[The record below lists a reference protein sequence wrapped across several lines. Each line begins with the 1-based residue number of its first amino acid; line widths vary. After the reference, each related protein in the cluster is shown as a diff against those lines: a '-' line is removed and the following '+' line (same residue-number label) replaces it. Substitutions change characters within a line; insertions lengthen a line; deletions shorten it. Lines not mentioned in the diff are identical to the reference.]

1 MTFLPLSGVR
11 VVDLT
16 SSVAGPYCTALLGA
30 LGADVVKVER
40 PGRGDESRTWGPPF
54 WNGEG
59 VMFLAA
65 NASKRSVALDVKEP
79 RGQDAL
85 LRLVEGADVFVQSL
99 RPGAAERL
107 GLGAEALHA
116 RNPRLVYCNVGA
128 FGATGPLRDQP
139 GYDALMQARAGLI
152 SVTGEADRPGV
163 RVGASL
169 VDQGT
174 GTWAAIGILGALLER
189 AAGGGGR
196 VVDVSLFETAVGY
209 VPYHVAGFLATGVAP
224 GRHGTE
230 FPLVAPYRV
239 YAARDG
245 ELLVSGSNDKLYRS
259 LCAAVE
265 RPEWVEDTRFATNA
279 LRVEHREE
287 LDALVAAR
295 IAEEPVATW
304 LERFERAGV
313 PAAPVQDVAQV
324 AQDPQTLALGLL
336 QQLPHPRVPDQTVV
350 AHPLSVD
357 GERVLHRTPA
367 PLLGEHTEAVLRE
380 AGLSAAEIDE
390 LVRDGVAARAAD

>member
-1 MTFLPLSGVR
+1 VAFLPLSGVR

-54 WNGEG
+54 WHGEG
-59 VMFLAA
+59 VMFLSA
-65 NASKRSVALDVKEP
+65 NASKRSLALDVKEP
-79 RGQDAL
+79 RGLDAV
-85 LRLVEGADVFVQSL
+85 LRLVDGADVFVQSL
-99 RPGAAERL
+99 RPGAADRL
-107 GLGAEALHA
+107 GLGADALHA
-116 RNPRLVYCNVGA
+116 RNQRLVYCNVGA

-169 VDQGT
+169 IDQGT

-189 AAGGGGR
+189 ATTGTGR

-209 VPYHVAGFLATGVAP
+209 VPYHVAGFLASGVAS

-245 ELLVSGSNDKLYRS
+245 ELLVSGSNDKLYRA
-259 LCAAVE
+259 LCAALE
-265 RPEWVEDTRFATNA
+265 RPQWIDDPRFATNA
-279 LRVEHREE
+279 LRVEHRLE
-287 LDALVAAR
+287 LDALVATR
-295 IAEEPVATW
+295 IAEEDAATW
-304 LERFERAGV
+304 LARFEAAGV

-336 QQLPHPRVPDQTVV
+336 QQLPHPRVPEQTIV

-357 GERVLHRTPA
+357 GERLLHRSPA
-367 PLLGEHTEAVLRE
+367 PLLGEHTEELLRE
-380 AGLSAAEIDE
+380 AGLDDDAIAE
-390 LVRDGVAARAAD
+390 LVRDGVAATP

>member
-1 MTFLPLSGVR
+1 VTFLPLAGVR
-11 VVDLT
+11 VVDCT
-16 SSVAGPYCTALLGA
+16 SSVAGPYCTALLGS

-59 VMFLAA
+59 VMFLSA
-65 NASKRSVALDVKEP
+65 NASKRSLALDVKDP
-79 RGQDAL
+79 RGLDVL
-85 LRLVEGADVFVQSL
+85 LRLVDGADVFVQSL

-107 GLGAEALHA
+107 GLGADTLRE
-116 RNPRLVYCNVGA
+116 RNPRIVYCNVGA

-169 VDQGT
+169 IDQGT

-189 AAGGGGR
+189 ASTGAGR

-209 VPYHVAGFLATGVAP
+209 VPYHVAGFLASGVTP

-245 ELLVSGSNDKLYRS
+245 ELLVSGSNDKLYRA
-259 LCAAVE
+259 LCGALE
-265 RPEWVEDTRFATNA
+265 RPEWIEEPRFATNA
-279 LRVEHREE
+279 LRVEHRQE
-287 LDALVAAR
+287 LDDLVAAR
-295 IAEEPVATW
+295 IAEEDVATW
-304 LERFERAGV
+304 LERFESAGV

-324 AQDPQTLALGLL
+324 AQDPQTVALGLL
-336 QQLPHPRVPDQTVV
+336 QALPHPRIPEQTIV
-350 AHPLSVD
+350 AQPLSVD
-357 GERVLHRTPA
+357 GERVRHRSPA
-367 PLLGEHTEAVLRE
+367 PLLGEHTEELLRE
-380 AGLSAAEIDE
+380 AGLSADEIAA
-390 LVRDGVAARAAD
+390 LLRDGVASAGA